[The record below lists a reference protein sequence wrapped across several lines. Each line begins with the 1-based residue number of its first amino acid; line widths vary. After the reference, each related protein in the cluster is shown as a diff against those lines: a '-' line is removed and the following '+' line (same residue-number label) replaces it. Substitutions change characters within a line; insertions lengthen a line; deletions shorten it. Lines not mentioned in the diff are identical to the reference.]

1 MRADI
6 RTWSPEEE
14 KDLPEA
20 MKAHPRALEACSG
33 AMLLEIFGAYV

>member
-1 MRADI
+1 MRASI
-6 RTWSPEEE
+6 HYSPGEK

-20 MKAHPRALEACSG
+20 MKVHPRALEACSG